1 MRQPTQKHDEMLME
15 GTSCA
20 FVSFAESLNFG
31 KSLSTAA
38 DGQRHQLCHEEIFSG
53 QGVLLS
59 DGLRSPCGDHTK
71 NLYNVIL
78 QVAVVTPISRN
89 ILGQPR
95 NLPKNLQPSWR
106 SVVRTLSGG
115 IIFTRTKSP
124 PGRHFCA
131 QSALFSI
138 KITIPSSFDPVFL

>member
-53 QGVLLS
+53 QGVLLV
-59 DGLRSPCGDHTK
+59 DGLRSPEDDHTK
-71 NLYNVIL
+71 NHYNVIS
-78 QVAVVTPISRN
+78 QVLVATP
-89 ILGQPR
+89 
-95 NLPKNLQPSWR
+95 
-106 SVVRTLSGG
+106 
-115 IIFTRTKSP
+115 FP
-124 PGRHFCA
+124 PNF
-131 QSALFSI
+131 
-138 KITIPSSFDPVFL
+138 PV